1 MSKIL
6 ITAKISPD
14 LDGVACAY
22 AYAKLLNFVDKKNE
36 YIAGF
41 YGEPLIEAKYLF
53 ERFNINEGFVYN
65 PEMEFAKFILV
76 DASELKGMPEV
87 IRANDVIEAI
97 DHRSVHHAS
106 EIFPKAKIQIEE
118 VGAAATLI
126 FEKYQELK
134 LPLDEKSAYLLLGA
148 IYSNTL
154 NFQSDITNQRDRD
167 AVQSLEHSG
176 VFIPE
181 NLISQMFEYKSE
193 FINSNLEQSIIG
205 DFKAFDNGIGI
216 AQLEGFN
223 LNQVVESQ
231 IKEIKE
237 ILKKLKEKHNLK
249 FIFLTAADLKNNYN
263 NFVVIDKETE
273 SLLTESMGLS
283 FNDLGISKNNKLIL
297 RKQIMPLLISIL
309 S

>member
-53 ERFNINEGFVYN
+53 ERFNIIDGFVYN

-134 LPLDEKSAYLLLGA
+134 LPLDEKSVYLLLGA

-167 AVQSLEHSG
+167 AVQSLERSG

-193 FINSNLEQSIIG
+193 FINNNLEQSIIG
-205 DFKAFDNGIGI
+205 DFKAFDNGVGI

-223 LNQVVESQ
+223 LNQVVERQ
-231 IKEIKE
+231 IKKIKE
-237 ILKKLKEKHNLK
+237 ILKNLKEKHNLK

-263 NFVVIDKETE
+263 NFVAIDKETKL
-273 SLLTESMGLS
+273 LLTGSLGLS
-283 FNDLGISKNNKLIL
+283 FDDRGIAKNNKLIL
-297 RKQIMPLLISIL
+297 RKQIMPLLIPLI
-309 S
+309 